1 MVVYHV
7 LTVLCGVVAEEDD
20 PCAAMPAAL
29 VSRATVVIGAVVDEF
44 VAVARD
50 SYEAFRLP
58 NAARSRSRSRSR
70 SSSDAAPGGDSP
82 AEARSPPSN
91 QAAANADAGGKK
103 RKRAAS
109 VVGEDMSLV
118 LHNDDVHTYH
128 DVTSA
133 LQQVCGKSA
142 SDATTLTAAVDRE
155 GQALAM
161 SGPMKALVKPMR
173 QLRERGL
180 LVSLQP
186 KSLAQRHAAMS
197 SACHW
202 LQQVAGVSSGMRR
215 LVARALARPEVEAL
229 ALFDPYHVGSDPKP
243 QYLRLAS
250 QMVQRL
256 LGKSSTS
263 STAADSTVAV
273 TGTKAG
279 SSPGVGAGAGAGA
292 GPDTGADAGGGGAD
306 EDVTMHSGTALD
318 VLLRLDA
325 FLPKQL
331 AIDLH
336 AAYMSF
342 MTDTL
347 FRHQFMGAFSRT
359 YAGRALEY
367 ARGVGTTENSLSEF
381 SVQLFT
387 SPTLVE
393 RASREDN
400 LLSSA
405 IAALAA
411 GLGLADP
418 TATGTVALDS
428 NVIIHER
435 WVHVWPCAW
444 LVRLDGSSHV
454 SRSSRAVPWCPWQV
468 QVRDTRPGLHRTPS
482 RLSRAPCV
490 LSAPGEVLGTL
501 AGPGPGVCAC
511 GCECVVVW
519 LRVCV
524 VCVRACC
531 VFVPCVGVGCRAVSS
546 HAWPSHAWLS
556 LAGHGSARA

>member
-1 MVVYHV
+1 
-7 LTVLCGVVAEEDD
+7 
-20 PCAAMPAAL
+20 
-29 VSRATVVIGAVVDEF
+29 
-44 VAVARD
+44 
-50 SYEAFRLP
+50 
-58 NAARSRSRSRSR
+58 
-70 SSSDAAPGGDSP
+70 
-82 AEARSPPSN
+82 
-91 QAAANADAGGKK
+91 
-103 RKRAAS
+103 
-109 VVGEDMSLV
+109 
-118 LHNDDVHTYH
+118 
-128 DVTSA
+128 
-133 LQQVCGKSA
+133 
-142 SDATTLTAAVDRE
+142 
-155 GQALAM
+155 
-161 SGPMKALVKPMR
+161 
-173 QLRERGL
+173 
-180 LVSLQP
+180 
-186 KSLAQRHAAMS
+186 
-197 SACHW
+197 
-202 LQQVAGVSSGMRR
+202 
-215 LVARALARPEVEAL
+215 
-229 ALFDPYHVGSDPKP
+229 
-243 QYLRLAS
+243 
-250 QMVQRL
+250 
-256 LGKSSTS
+256 
-263 STAADSTVAV
+263 
-273 TGTKAG
+273 
-279 SSPGVGAGAGAGA
+279 
-292 GPDTGADAGGGGAD
+292 
-306 EDVTMHSGTALD
+306 MHSGTALD

-454 SRSSRAVPWCPWQV
+454 SRSSRAVLWCPWQV

-511 GCECVVVW
+511 GCDCVVVW